1 MANYD
6 PLEFSGKL
14 RGLGISRP
22 YASQL
27 ATGARTPSMSL
38 AMSICER
45 LGISLDVWREI
56 SDWKVLS
63 QDVAFELGPENGNLA
78 AKISQ
83 VQS

>member
-22 YASQL
+22 YSSQL

-56 SDWKVLS
+56 SDWKALS
-63 QDVAFELGPENGNLA
+63 QDVALEPDPENGKVQA
-78 AKISQ
+78 DFSQ
-83 VQS
+83 VPS